1 MVLDGLPR
9 AEAVAGGGLA
19 LAGPTTAAAGFVR
32 RRRGP
37 GQYKPC
43 PALAETRLVSSTPT
57 AERPAA
63 RSSASTGRWDSVFDA
78 HARFGSARAGP
89 QRSGEIIVYTFTAVF
104 QHVHGQRAAIYGCP
118 HGKGLVPAHARRR
131 DD

>member
-1 MVLDGLPR
+1 MVLEGLPR
-9 AEAVAGGGLA
+9 AEAVAGGRLA

-63 RSSASTGRWDSVFDA
+63 RSRASTGRWDSVPGA
-78 HARFGSARAGP
+78 TPRFRRRVV
-89 QRSGEIIVYTFTAVF
+89 QRRGEIIVL
-104 QHVHGQRAAIYGCP
+104 CP
-118 HGKGLVPAHARRR
+118 AKLPA
-131 DD
+131 

>member
-1 MVLDGLPR
+1 MYSSSRVSLAERDSGCLCLPPRKRPGWRDMSMVLDGLPR
-9 AEAVAGGGLA
+9 AEAVAGGRLA

-63 RSSASTGRWDSVFDA
+63 RSRASTGR
-78 HARFGSARAGP
+78 
-89 QRSGEIIVYTFTAVF
+89 
-104 QHVHGQRAAIYGCP
+104 
-118 HGKGLVPAHARRR
+118 
-131 DD
+131 